1 MSSHHG
7 ALVSRLA
14 ALLTLGALTLA
25 AASLRAAGPPPSPVH
40 LKVLFVRFLSFA
52 PLAIAEAEGYFRSQ
66 GLEVEPVTL
75 TGSNEATPPLIR
87 GELDVVTGLIKIGD
101 FNAIARGAS
110 LRLVADKGHFEAG
123 PCAPMAFVARPGLMD
138 GEGANEPARLRRAR
152 VAASPLSY
160 VEYALETLLSRKG
173 LKLTD
178 VNLARMH
185 EGMVGE
191 AIEKGSL
198 DIGVLA
204 EPNLSRAVKSGKAVL
219 WAPFPEFLP
228 EGQLAAIY
236 FGPGLLERNRD
247 AGRRFMV
254 AYLQGVR
261 QYNRGKTPRNLDI
274 LVSATGLDR
283 ELLKEA
289 CWQPIRGDGRINV
302 ESVLDFQRWA
312 VRRGALDAVVPA
324 ERFWDPSFVEE
335 ATRVLGPPKP

>member
-1 MSSHHG
+1 MRWRP
-7 ALVSRLA
+7 ASR
-14 ALLTLGALTLA
+14 
-25 AASLRAAGPPPSPVH
+25 RAAGPPRSPVH

-52 PLAIAEAEGYFRSQ
+52 PLAIAEAEGYFRAQ
-66 GLEVEPVTL
+66 GLEVEPVSL
-75 TGSNEATPPLIR
+75 TGSHEATPPLIR

-123 PCAPMAFVARPGLMD
+123 PCVPMAFVARRGFLD
-138 GEGANEPARLRRAR
+138 GSGPDGGERLKGAR
-152 VAASPLSY
+152 VAVSRSATSSTSWRRCSAGRASGWS
-160 VEYALETLLSRKG
+160 
-173 LKLTD
+173 D
-178 VNLARMH
+178 VNLARIH
-185 EGMVGE
+185 EAMVAE
-191 AIEKGSL
+191 AIANGSL

-204 EPNLSRAVKSGKAVL
+204 EPNLTRTLKSGKTVL
-219 WAPFPEFLP
+219 WKSLQEILP
-228 EGQLAAIY
+228 EGQLAAVY

-274 LVSATGLDR
+274 LVAATGLDR

-312 VRRGALDAVVPA
+312 VRRGALDAVVPP

-335 ATRVLGPPKP
+335 ANQGPRAAETLKRRSGRRPSADRC

>member
-1 MSSHHG
+1 MSRHDG
-7 ALVSRLA
+7 VLIGRLA
-14 ALLTLGALTLA
+14 AVLTLGALA
-25 AASLRAAGPPPSPVH
+25 AASLRAAGPAPSPVH

-52 PLAIAEAEGYFRSQ
+52 PLAIAEAEGYFRAQ
-66 GLEVEPVTL
+66 GLEVEPVSL
-75 TGSNEATPPLIR
+75 TGSSEATPPLIR

-123 PCAPMAFVARPGLMD
+123 PCVPMAFVARRGLLN
-138 GEGANEPARLRRAR
+138 GEGADESARLKSAR

-160 VEYALETLLSRKG
+160 VEYALETLLGRKG
-173 LKLTD
+173 LKLAD
-178 VNLARMH
+178 VNLARIH

-204 EPNLSRAVKSGKAVL
+204 EPNLTRALKSGKTVL
-219 WAPFPEFLP
+219 WTPLPEFLSG
-228 EGQLAAIY
+228 GQLAAVY
-236 FGPGLLERNRD
+236 FGPGLLERNRG
-247 AGRRFMV
+247 AGRRFML

-312 VRRGALDAVVPA
+312 VRRGALDAVVPP
-324 ERFWDPSFVEE
+324 EKFWDPSFVEE
-335 ATRVLGPPKP
+335 AVKVLGPPKP